1 MGAVW
6 ERAWADLGSEG
17 GRERQRNR
25 GRKEGRGGG
34 GEKNKEESLKAR
46 SKETGRRS

>member
-1 MGAVW
+1 MEAVW
-6 ERAWADLGSEG
+6 EMAWADLGSEC

-25 GRKEGRGGG
+25 GRKEVRGGVG
-34 GEKNKEESLKAR
+34 KNKEESLKAR